1 MATSNGEDKKRRKLT
16 LGDWLTYI
24 FGLLFFLFVLMMI
37 TVKWWG

>member
-24 FGLLFFLFVLMMI
+24 FGLLFFLFVGYMFFMGL
-37 TVKWWG
+37 G

>member
-24 FGLLFFLFVLMMI
+24 SGLLFFLFVGYMFISLRF
-37 TVKWWG
+37 